1 MARLHF
7 FLGDNLV
14 KEKVY
19 IAVRCLIYML
29 SALCM
34 LESYFVVTLKTGTN
48 SYLLWVAV
56 AAFIYLCAF
65 LMGKGRW
72 KKIPLWLRKTAVM
85 LLVVAITL
93 FSIIEILIVS
103 KFHAKAKP
111 GLDCVIVL
119 GAQMFDNGPSV
130 VYRQRLDAAYDYL
143 IENPNTIC
151 VVTGAKGYN
160 ESISEGE
167 GGRNYLIGRGID
179 ESRVFAETESVNT
192 RENIENAFDII
203 KANRPDA
210 ARIGIAT
217 SNFHVFRGMFLAKKI
232 TGLSIEG
239 IAAPSVP
246 RFLPTNMLREPLGII
261 KDTFFV
267 IFD

>member
-1 MARLHF
+1 MKKYITLIIRLILIA
-7 FLGDNLV
+7 LGMYLL
-14 KEKVY
+14 Y
-19 IAVRCLIYML
+19 YSYAVF
-29 SALCM
+29 S
-34 LESYFVVTLKTGTN
+34 LKTGTIT
-48 SYLLWVAV
+48 YLFWVAV
-56 AAFIYLCAF
+56 AAFLFFCAF

-72 KKIPLWLRKTAVM
+72 GKIPLWIRKTAVI

-143 IENPNTIC
+143 IENPDTIC

-192 RENIENAFDII
+192 RENIENAFEII
-203 KANRPDA
+203 KANCPDVS
-210 ARIGIAT
+210 RIGIAT

>member
-1 MARLHF
+1 MILIA
-7 FLGDNLV
+7 LG
-14 KEKVY
+14 VY
-19 IAVRCLIYML
+19 LLYYSYAVF
-29 SALCM
+29 S
-34 LESYFVVTLKTGTN
+34 LKTGTIT
-48 SYLLWVAV
+48 YLLWIMV
-56 AAFIYLCAF
+56 AAFLFFCAF

-72 KKIPLWLRKTAVM
+72 GKIPLWIRKTAVI

-130 VYRQRLDAAYDYL
+130 IYKQRLDAAYDYL
-143 IENPNTIC
+143 IENPDTIC

-192 RENIENAFDII
+192 RENIENAFEII

-210 ARIGIAT
+210 SRIGIAT

-232 TGLSIEG
+232 TGLSVEG

-267 IFD
+267 IFE